1 LTISSSF
8 KYVQQDEDSI
18 YLYHQKPTQ

>member
-1 LTISSSF
+1 ISSSF